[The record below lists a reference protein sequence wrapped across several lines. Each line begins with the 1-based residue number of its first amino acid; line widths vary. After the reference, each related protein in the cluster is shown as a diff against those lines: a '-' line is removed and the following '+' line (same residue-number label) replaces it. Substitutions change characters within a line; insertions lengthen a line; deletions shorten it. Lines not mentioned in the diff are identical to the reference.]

1 MGISRMTA
9 ARLLLGLAFL
19 GSLISMLQTVSH
31 LTDPEYYL
39 PALSDGPQ
47 HARFHFVREVAGDF
61 GKIIA
66 AVIILSVPATRRT
79 PILWWLLFVLV
90 LSYYGGF
97 WAGYPILGVGAPNLP
112 SQIVHTLT
120 TVLGLAG
127 VWVARSCFQ
136 PTPGMVR
143 EPKP

>member
-1 MGISRMTA
+1 MGISRMTV

-19 GSLISMLQTVSH
+19 GSLMSMLQTISH

-39 PALSDGPQ
+39 PALTDGPE
-47 HARFHFVREVAGDF
+47 HARFHFVREVAGDV

-66 AVIILSVPATRRT
+66 ATVVLSVPATRRT
-79 PILWWLLFVLV
+79 PILWWLLLILV

-112 SQIVHTLT
+112 AQIVHTLT
-120 TVLGLAG
+120 TALGLAG
-127 VWVARSCFQ
+127 VWVARTCFQ
-136 PTPGMVR
+136 PAPGMVR
-143 EPKP
+143 ESEP

>member
-9 ARLLLGLAFL
+9 ARLLLGIAFL

-31 LTDPEYYL
+31 LTDAEYYIL
-39 PALSDGPQ
+39 ALADGPQ
-47 HARFHFVREVAGDF
+47 HARFHFVREVTGDI

-66 AVIILSVPATRRT
+66 AAMILSVPAARRT
-79 PILWWLLFVLV
+79 PTLWWLLLILM
-90 LSYYGGF
+90 LSYFGGF
-97 WAGYPILGVGAPNLP
+97 WAGYPILGVGAPNQP

-127 VWVARSCFQ
+127 VWVARKAFQ
-136 PTPGMVR
+136 PAPAGFGELR
-143 EPKP
+143 P

>member
-1 MGISRMTA
+1 MTA

-19 GSLISMLQTVSH
+19 VSLISMLQTLSH

-39 PALSDGPQ
+39 PALADGPQ
-47 HARFHFVREVAGDF
+47 HARFHFVREVAGDL

-79 PILWWLLFVLV
+79 SELWWLLFVLV

-112 SQIVHTLT
+112 GQIVHTLT

-127 VWVARSCFQ
+127 VWVARTCFQ
-136 PTPGMVR
+136 PAPGKVL
-143 EPKP
+143 EP

>member
-1 MGISRMTA
+1 MTA

-19 GSLISMLQTVSH
+19 VSVISMLQTLSH

-39 PALSDGPQ
+39 PALADGPQ
-47 HARFHFVREVAGDF
+47 HARFHFVREVAGDL

-66 AVIILSVPATRRT
+66 AAIILTVPATRRT
-79 PILWWLLFVLV
+79 SVLWWLLFVLV

-112 SQIVHTLT
+112 GQIVHTLT

-127 VWVARSCFQ
+127 VWVARTCFQ
-136 PTPGMVR
+136 PAPAKVR
-143 EPKP
+143 QLEP